1 MKDHSLHTP
10 VCEMLG
16 STYPI
21 LQAGMGG
28 PARFELAAA
37 VCEAGGYGCLGMVR
51 EKPEFIARQIAA
63 VRERTG
69 RPFGVNLIPAA
80 TDAALFAEELAACL
94 DARVHSL
101 VYFWDVVP
109 DAVAKAKA
117 AGCRVLYQVGSAE
130 QARAAEAAG
139 ADAVI
144 AQGMEA
150 GGHVHGHVTSLVLV
164 PEVVR
169 AVSVPVI
176 ASGGFA
182 SGASLVAALA
192 LGAQAIH
199 CGTAFLVA
207 EESFA
212 HDIHKER
219 VIAARST
226 DTVHTDA
233 YAINW
238 PPNSP
243 VRVIASPETD
253 RLGLNLWGHDE
264 NHLAREPIAEEE
276 GRPIYL
282 YSTDSPLRSMTGALE
297 RLAFFAGQVAGQIE
311 RRQPARDIIANMVRE
326 AEATLQRLSGLTP
339 QGENPKPTEPD

>member
-1 MKDHSLHTP
+1 
-10 VCEMLG
+10 ML
-16 STYPI
+16 
-21 LQAGMGG
+21 L
-28 PARFELAAA
+28 
-37 VCEAGGYGCLGMVR
+37 
-51 EKPEFIARQIAA
+51 
-63 VRERTG
+63 
-69 RPFGVNLIPAA
+69 
-80 TDAALFAEELAACL
+80 
-94 DARVHSL
+94 
-101 VYFWDVVP
+101 
-109 DAVAKAKA
+109 
-117 AGCRVLYQVGSAE
+117 
-130 QARAAEAAG
+130 
-139 ADAVI
+139 
-144 AQGMEA
+144 
-150 GGHVHGHVTSLVLV
+150 

-169 AVSVPVI
+169 AVGIPVI

-182 SGASLVAALA
+182 TGASLVAALA

-219 VIAARST
+219 VIAARSS

-253 RLGLNLWGHDE
+253 RLGGNLWGHDAG
-264 NHLAREPIAEEE
+264 HIAREVIAEEE

-282 YSTDSPLRSMTGALE
+282 YSTDSPLRSMTGSLD

-311 RRQPARDIIANMVRE
+311 RRQPARDIVANIVRE
-326 AEATLQRLSGLTP
+326 AEATLERLGAMGSEPRSGAS
-339 QGENPKPTEPD
+339 